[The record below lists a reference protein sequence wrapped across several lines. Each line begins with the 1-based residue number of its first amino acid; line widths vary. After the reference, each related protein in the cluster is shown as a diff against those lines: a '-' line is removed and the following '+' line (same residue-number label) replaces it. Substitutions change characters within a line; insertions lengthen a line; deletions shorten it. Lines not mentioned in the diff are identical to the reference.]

1 MLLYHRYRVVG
12 SSRWGNKVEALHA
25 AKRCTAALLINKCN
39 EEEEDDHLFE
49 QTSSRRRVKSC
60 RKNSNLF
67 NSDDEEEEEDGSLI
81 QSMVALAV
89 TTKNIQNNDDSP
101 LLARTKRSPT
111 KKTMLFDSDD
121 EENDDENEIGCCNE
135 NEDSEDDALVQSMV
149 RLVVDLTQPSA
160 ALPVCSPLPTR
171 RHKSLPRVSDTVTPA
186 HWKSKRDVIV
196 RSSYKE
202 FNEKV
207 FNFQLDEHM
216 KIEWSTRLRKT
227 AGVTFMSKKNKMPLA
242 RVELATKVLTS
253 EARLKA
259 TLLHERCH
267 VASWV
272 IDGVSKPPHGATFKK
287 WADKCFELYPDL
299 QVTTCHNYEIQ
310 YKYIYRCENYPVCK
324 WQMGRHSKSVNVRDV
339 CCGRCR
345 GKIMPPLIL
354 GKDGQ
359 PHAAKA
365 LTAYQCFAKEQ
376 FQTMKNSGLSLG
388 EKTKLI
394 SSRWKK
400 KT

>member
-1 MLLYHRYRVVG
+1 MLLYHRYLAVG
-12 SSRWGNKVEALHA
+12 SSRWGNKIEALHA

-39 EEEEDDHLFE
+39 DEEEDDHLFE
-49 QTSSRRRVKSC
+49 QTSSRRRVKSG

-67 NSDDEEEEEDGSLI
+67 NSDEEEEEEDGSLI

-89 TTKNIQNNDDSP
+89 TTKNIQNNEDSP

-121 EENDDENEIGCCNE
+121 EENDDDEIGCCNE

-253 EARLKA
+253 EARLRA
-259 TLLHERCH
+259 TLLHELCH

-287 WADKCFELYPDL
+287 WGDKCFELYPDL

-310 YKYIYRCENYPVCK
+310 YKFIYRCENYPVCK
-324 WQMGRHSKSVNVRDV
+324 WQMGRHSKSVNVLNV

-345 GKIMPPLIL
+345 GRIMQPLIL

-365 LTAYQCFAKEQ
+365 PTAYQCFAKEQ

>member
-1 MLLYHRYRVVG
+1 MVG

-242 RVELATKVLTS
+242 RVELATKVILRS
-253 EARLKA
+253 F
-259 TLLHERCH
+259 TLLANFCD
-267 VASWV
+267 S
-272 IDGVSKPPHGATFKK
+272 P
-287 WADKCFELYPDL
+287 
-299 QVTTCHNYEIQ
+299 
-310 YKYIYRCENYPVCK
+310 
-324 WQMGRHSKSVNVRDV
+324 
-339 CCGRCR
+339 
-345 GKIMPPLIL
+345 
-354 GKDGQ
+354 
-359 PHAAKA
+359 
-365 LTAYQCFAKEQ
+365 
-376 FQTMKNSGLSLG
+376 
-388 EKTKLI
+388 
-394 SSRWKK
+394 
-400 KT
+400 